1 MKIMVKIGTKTV
13 VLVSP
18 DKDEEIELDDV
29 TTINYSNL
37 YGEAVT
43 VSGLL
48 NKVGLMKVEY
58 EKKAK
63 EEKLFCDVFAAN
75 LRKKLRREA
84 ATNGGRITIDGE
96 SFKLTEKGLEDAIL
110 LNEQYQK
117 NLMNLIEIESKRDK
131 LDTLFWAV
139 QSKDK
144 KLNNL
149 LPKIVPQDFEKELI
163 EGKIN
168 TFKIV
173 KTDY

>member
-1 MKIMVKIGTKTV
+1 MKIMVEIGTKTV

-144 KLNNL
+144 KLTICCQRLYRKTLKKSL
-149 LPKIVPQDFEKELI
+149 LKEK
-163 EGKIN
+163 
-168 TFKIV
+168 
-173 KTDY
+173 

>member
-1 MKIMVKIGTKTV
+1 MKIMVEIGTKTV

-75 LRKKLRREA
+75 LRKNLRREA

>member
-1 MKIMVKIGTKTV
+1 MKIMVEIGTKTV

-63 EEKLFCDVFAAN
+63 EEKLFAMC
-75 LRKKLRREA
+75 L
-84 ATNGGRITIDGE
+84 
-96 SFKLTEKGLEDAIL
+96 
-110 LNEQYQK
+110 Q
-117 NLMNLIEIESKRDK
+117 LI
-131 LDTLFWAV
+131 
-139 QSKDK
+139 
-144 KLNNL
+144 
-149 LPKIVPQDFEKELI
+149 
-163 EGKIN
+163 
-168 TFKIV
+168 
-173 KTDY
+173 

>member
-1 MKIMVKIGTKTV
+1 MKIMVEIGTKTV

-75 LRKKLRREA
+75 LRKKLRRKA

>member
-1 MKIMVKIGTKTV
+1 MKIMVEIGTKTV

-131 LDTLFWAV
+131 LDTLFGQYKARTRNLTICC
-139 QSKDK
+139 QRLYRKTLK
-144 KLNNL
+144 KSL
-149 LPKIVPQDFEKELI
+149 LKEK
-163 EGKIN
+163 
-168 TFKIV
+168 
-173 KTDY
+173 

>member
-1 MKIMVKIGTKTV
+1 MGTKTV

-18 DKDEEIELDDV
+18 DKDEEIDLDDV

-63 EEKLFCDVFAAN
+63 EEKLFCDVYAAN
-75 LRKKLRREA
+75 LKKKLRREA
-84 ATNGGRITIDGE
+84 AKNGGRITIDGE
-96 SFKLTEKGLEDAIL
+96 SFKLTEKGIEDAVL
-110 LNEQYQK
+110 LDEKYQDNVMK
-117 NLMNLIEIESKRDK
+117 LIELEAKRDK

-163 EGKIN
+163 EGKVN
-168 TFKIV
+168 TFNIV